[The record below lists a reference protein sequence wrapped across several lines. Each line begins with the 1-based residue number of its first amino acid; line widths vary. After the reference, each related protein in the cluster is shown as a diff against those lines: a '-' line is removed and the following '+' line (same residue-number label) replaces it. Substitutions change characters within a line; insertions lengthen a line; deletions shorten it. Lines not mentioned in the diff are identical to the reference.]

1 MLFKCLLEPATVLQ
15 KKKKEKKGTEELPW
29 VSKVGHF
36 HFHES
41 GIFRPLC
48 LVVHNATNR
57 TVPKHS
63 TKCPLGFEFRWF
75 VSGLSFVFLFVR
87 FCYCCLVVVVVVA
100 PHPHPPAH
108 INPQEEVKHS
118 LSFCKMIENFII
130 EQCWLYRT
138 LYMVGREAVLNT
150 QSADTTSSWS
160 RRSYFHGNF
169 FLSPLLTGLFF
180 LPPENH

>member
-1 MLFKCLLEPATVLQ
+1 MASSTLVPFLRLAMLFKCLLEPATVLQ

-100 PHPHPPAH
+100 SPPNH
-108 INPQEEVKHS
+108 LSHTYTFIYNVHFNYHKDDIGIIHFINLLAYVGLMTKIYIPVI
-118 LSFCKMIENFII
+118 LVY
-130 EQCWLYRT
+130 LYQT
-138 LYMVGREAVLNT
+138 
-150 QSADTTSSWS
+150 
-160 RRSYFHGNF
+160 FHYK
-169 FLSPLLTGLFF
+169 F
-180 LPPENH
+180 LPLF

>member
-1 MLFKCLLEPATVLQ
+1 MASSTLVPFLRLAMLFKCLLEPATVLQ

-100 PHPHPPAH
+100 SPTPTPRPTLIHKKKSNTLWVFA
-108 INPQEEVKHS
+108 KWSKTSS
-118 LSFCKMIENFII
+118 LSN
-130 EQCWLYRT
+130 
-138 LYMVGREAVLNT
+138 VGFTEHCI
-150 QSADTTSSWS
+150 W
-160 RRSYFHGNF
+160 
-169 FLSPLLTGLFF
+169 
-180 LPPENH
+180 